1 MKTQRAKSLITFH
14 FARES
19 SNGMMSYQRNSNDR
33 TVTGFAFRNQPY
45 HGDRSFRL
53 RVLSLTS
60 RSPTSYVDPLRSETS
75 AAHVYALF
83 SQPWHKKARYA
94 CVYLVLSATDQAKA
108 VRELTQLVRETT
120 SNVCEQDVGE
130 TTVNP
135 YFFALTGLFP
145 SF

>member
-1 MKTQRAKSLITFH
+1 MIELSRYSLQLAH
-14 FARES
+14 
-19 SNGMMSYQRNSNDR
+19 
-33 TVTGFAFRNQPY
+33 FRNQPY

-75 AAHVYALF
+75 GVHVYALF
-83 SQPWHKKARYA
+83 SQPRYKKARYA
-94 CVYLVLSATDQAKA
+94 CLYLVLSATDQAKA

-120 SNVCEQDVGE
+120 SKVCEQDVGE

-135 YFFALTGLFP
+135 YHYMAYFLASSYLLP
-145 SF
+145 